1 MTPTKDEFQK
11 LIDECNKNRFSLPSI
26 DINNLADDIYNAL
39 ASLSSAREKAFKEFK
54 SLRAYEWITVT
65 NEAQYNRAME
75 CLWPCHDEQARFNF
89 YLDQIIDSYRYF
101 KECRCADNSDL
112 LHQSRS
118 DILFWAE
125 AMQEK
130 ERMIGHIANCFM
142 NCLCPSPK
150 ENVSPV
156 EFYTI
161 VDKLIKNLENA
172 MKGMNALGRY
182 KDVSFHKNL
191 SAGIEPISK
200 ELEKYIAIKNHKL
213 FPVQRVKDRN
223 EIRMF
228 IVAVVRKFLV
238 NDLLDSNNGLGYLF
252 MDVLEFVMELLSFD
266 CFDNP
271 ITEGNV
277 RKIMQA
283 EIARHE
289 KELLI
294 CWQSHCKSKILLI
307 E

>member
-1 MTPTKDEFQK
+1 MTPTKDEFQQ
-11 LIDECNKNRFSLPSI
+11 LIDECNKNRFSLPAI

-39 ASLSSAREKAFKEFK
+39 TSLFSAREKAFKEFK
-54 SLRAYEWITVT
+54 SLCAYKWITVI

-75 CLWPCHDEQARFNF
+75 RLWPRHDEQARFNF
-89 YLDQIIDSYRYF
+89 YLDQIIDSCRHF
-101 KECRCADNSDL
+101 KECRCAGNSDL
-112 LHQSRS
+112 LHQLSS
-118 DILFWAE
+118 NILFWAE

-142 NCLCPSPK
+142 NCLYPSPRADVK
-150 ENVSPV
+150 PV
-156 EFYTI
+156 EFYTDL
-161 VDKLIKNLENA
+161 DKAIKDAKNA
-172 MKGMNALGRY
+172 IKSFNVLNRY
-182 KDVSFHKNL
+182 EDVSFHKNL
-191 SAGIEPISK
+191 SVGTEQLSK
-200 ELEKYIAIKNHKL
+200 ELEKFNAIKKHKL
-213 FPVQRVKDRN
+213 FPMQRVKGRN

-228 IVAVVRKFLV
+228 IVAVLRKFLI
-238 NDLLDSNNGLGYLF
+238 NDLLDPNNGLGYPF
-252 MDVLEFVMELLSFD
+252 MDVLAFVMELLSFD

-271 ITEGNV
+271 ITEDNV

-294 CWQSHCKSKILLI
+294 CWQSRCKSKISLI